1 MRYSRAERLIQ
12 LALEMQAA
20 RGGLTIA
27 DIEEKFDVSRRT
39 AIRMRDAVMRAFP
52 NASEVPTG
60 ERTKRWR
67 LSPGTAQRFTEI
79 TSDDLASVEIA
90 AAAMDRAN
98 LPLHAEDLRGVAA
111 KIRNLID
118 NGALNHIEPD
128 LEALTE
134 AEGLAH
140 RVGPRPHIS
149 ASIFYGLR
157 TAIKSCRKVSFN
169 YTSRS
174 GKSSTRRTV
183 APLGFLYGHRHY
195 LVALQEG
202 ATKPKF
208 FSLPSI
214 NKLKLET
221 DGFERDSSF
230 NLKDF
235 VSHSFGI
242 FEEAPA
248 DVVWRFSAEAAP
260 LARTF
265 VFHHSQSMEE
275 EPDGKLVVRFRAG
288 GLLEMAWHLLSWGD
302 HVEAI
307 EPAALRN
314 LMPEKTHSWPALP

>member
-39 AIRMRDAVMRAFP
+39 AIRMRDAVIRAFP

-67 LSPGTAQRFTEI
+67 LSPGAAQSFAEI
-79 TSDDLASVEIA
+79 TPGDLASIEIA
-90 AAAMDRAN
+90 AAAMERAN
-98 LPLHAEDLRGVAA
+98 LPVHSQELRGIAA
-111 KIRNLID
+111 KIRNLIAG
-118 NGALNHIEPD
+118 GALNHIEPD

-140 RVGPRPHIS
+140 RAGPRPHIS
-149 ASIFYGLR
+149 PSVFDGLR
-157 TAIKSCRKVSFN
+157 TAIKSCRKVSFE
-169 YTSRS
+169 YASRS
-174 GKSSTRRTV
+174 GKSSTRRIV

-202 ATKPKF
+202 GTKPKF

-214 NKLKLET
+214 SRLKLET
-221 DGFERDSSF
+221 DGFERDPSF
-230 NLKDF
+230 SLKEF
-235 VSHSFGI
+235 VSYSFGV
-242 FEEAPA
+242 FEEAPV

-260 LARTF
+260 LARSF
-265 VFHHSQSMEE
+265 VFHHSQSLED

-288 GLLEMAWHLLSWGD
+288 GLLEMAWHLLSWGG
-302 HVEAI
+302 HVEVVQ
-307 EPAALRN
+307 PVALRDM
-314 LMPEKTHSWPALP
+314 LPREMPNWPALP

>member
-20 RGGLTIA
+20 RGGLTIT

-67 LSPGTAQRFTEI
+67 LSPGTAQSFTEI

-90 AAAMDRAN
+90 VAAMDRAN
-98 LPLHAEDLRGVAA
+98 LPVHAEGLRGIAA

-157 TAIKSCRKVSFN
+157 TAIKSCRKVSFD
-169 YTSRS
+169 YASRG
-174 GKSSTRRTV
+174 GKSSTRRIV
-183 APLGFLYGHRHY
+183 EPLGFLYGHRHY

-214 NKLKLET
+214 SKLKLEA
-221 DGFERDSSF
+221 DGFERDPSF
-230 NLKDF
+230 SLKEF
-235 VSHSFGI
+235 VSQSFGV
-242 FEEAPA
+242 FEEPPV
-248 DVVWRFSAEAAP
+248 DVVWRFSAQAAP

-265 VFHHSQSMEE
+265 VFHHSQSIED

-302 HVEAI
+302 HVEVV
-307 EPAALRN
+307 EPVALREM
-314 LMPEKTHSWPALP
+314 LPQVMPNWPALP